1 MLMKR
6 YTTKDRVCVKRRL
19 AAARRQGPHEISIR
33 LFINDIHELFSGLN
47 MAEMDKITYFTE
59 GLLQPLNMERM
70 PETLIRAEE
79 VARTFDSISQRET
92 SSKEN
97 NQIER
102 LIEAINISHQV
113 PALATGTSTS
123 PIDSGA

>member
-1 MLMKR
+1 
-6 YTTKDRVCVKRRL
+6 
-19 AAARRQGPHEISIR
+19 
-33 LFINDIHELFSGLN
+33 

-102 LIEAINISHQV
+102 LIEAIDISHRV

-123 PIDSGA
+123 PIDSGAEPGISQRCAHLPKCPCAPPPPLAQR

>member
-1 MLMKR
+1 
-6 YTTKDRVCVKRRL
+6 
-19 AAARRQGPHEISIR
+19 
-33 LFINDIHELFSGLN
+33 
-47 MAEMDKITYFTE
+47 MAEMDKITYFTG

-70 PETLIRAEE
+70 PETLIRTEE
-79 VARTFDSISQRET
+79 VARTFDSVSQRET
-92 SSKEN
+92 SNKEN

-102 LIEAINISHQV
+102 LIEAINISHRV

>member
-1 MLMKR
+1 
-6 YTTKDRVCVKRRL
+6 
-19 AAARRQGPHEISIR
+19 
-33 LFINDIHELFSGLN
+33 

-102 LIEAINISHQV
+102 LIEAIDISHRV
-113 PALATGTSTS
+113 PALATGTSTCLLIQGRSQEFLRGVHTS
-123 PIDSGA
+123 PNAPALPPPPLAQCPQRRGNRNPKRLHCADA

>member
-1 MLMKR
+1 
-6 YTTKDRVCVKRRL
+6 
-19 AAARRQGPHEISIR
+19 
-33 LFINDIHELFSGLN
+33 

-79 VARTFDSISQRET
+79 VAGTFDSISQRET

-102 LIEAINISHQV
+102 LIEAIDISHRV